1 MARRFETFYK
11 TQRLDNLGDPDW
23 HDRRWEDVDR
33 RMHARELDATAIEG
47 AVDRMESVAL
57 QRLNDT
63 FSPIIAQAM
72 NQLADVGVSF
82 TGESVSEHVVGLG
95 TKTFVI
101 TEDFRVGLV
110 VVDFVSIRPTGV
122 PAVAMICAVTSYDR
136 ATGALVVE
144 PQVGYITGSGT
155 YSDWQIKVSV
165 TPNLDTYTREEVNGL
180 FDALVGAAPANLN
193 TLEKISISIG
203 GDSDVVGSLM
213 GALCQR
219 TNNLGDLSN
228 TAAARTNIGLGNVNN
243 TSDLAKP
250 VSNATT
256 AAINAATAAVFP
268 VGTQML
274 FFNAVVPT
282 GWIRLTTHHDKTI
295 RVVNSTGA
303 GAGGVLA
310 WSTVFGRTTT
320 DNTTLNINQI
330 PAHAHS
336 VYDPTHT
343 HNHYDPT
350 HAHSVSDPTHY
361 HYSYYTGF
369 VQAVGGQGEQNA
381 LAGTGTNTEAAYTGI
396 GIYAN
401 YASTSS
407 YASYSSVSLYNNG
420 GSGAHLHGIDLRC
433 QYVDVL
439 IGTKA

>member
-23 HDRRWEDVDR
+23 HDRRWDDVDR

-47 AVDRMESVAL
+47 AVDRMEAVAL

-72 NQLADVGVSF
+72 QQLADVGVSF
-82 TGESVSEHVVGLG
+82 TGESVSEHSIGLG

-101 TEDFRVGLV
+101 TEEFRVGLV

-122 PAVAMICAVTSYDR
+122 PAVSMICSVTSYNR
-136 ATGALVVE
+136 TTGALVVE

-165 TPNLDTYTREEVNGL
+165 TPNLDTYSREEVDGL
-180 FDALVGAAPANLN
+180 IDALVGAAPANLN

-213 GALCQR
+213 NALCQR
-219 TNNLGDLSN
+219 GNNLGDLSN
-228 TAAARTNIGLGNVNN
+228 AAAARTNIGLGNVNN

-250 VSNATT
+250 VSAATA
-256 AAINAATAAVFP
+256 AAINAATADVFP
-268 VGTQML
+268 TGTQMI

-282 GWIRLTTHHDKTI
+282 GWIRLTTHNDKTI

-303 GAGGVLA
+303 GSGGVQP
-310 WSTVFGRTTT
+310 WSTVFARTTT
-320 DNTTLNINQI
+320 DYHTLDANQI

-336 VYDPTHT
+336 VYDPTHA
-343 HNHYDPT
+343 HNYDRQANPSQVFET
-350 HAHSVSDPTHY
+350 APEISNFTGYAGAVT
-361 HYSYYTGF
+361 SY
-369 VQAVGGQGEQNA
+369 NA
-381 LAGTGTNTEAAYTGI
+381 TGI
-396 GIYAN
+396 GIYNA
-401 YASTSS
+401 
-407 YASYSSVSLYNNG
+407 G
-420 GSGAHLHGIDLRC
+420 GGGAHLHGIDLRC